1 MFKQLLTGGS
11 FFALL
16 LASSLSAQAQ
26 IQQPPRQPQA
36 PAVPQVQ
43 IAPEDLQKFSNAI
56 KQLQVI
62 QQESITQMSQ
72 VVLREGLSEQRFIQ
86 IYQSQR
92 NPSAQPTVKITQEE
106 QQKFEQASTR
116 IREVQQTNQV
126 KMMQVVEKEGLD
138 VERFNQILAAVRQ
151 NPTLQQKVQQMI
163 QS

>member
-26 IQQPPRQPQA
+26 IQQTPRQTQE

-72 VVLREGLSEQRFIQ
+72 VVQREGLSEQRFIQ
-86 IYQSQR
+86 IFQSQR
-92 NPSAQPTVKITQEE
+92 NPRAQPTVKITQEE
-106 QQKFEQASTR
+106 QQKFEQANTR
-116 IREVQQTNQV
+116 IREVQQKNQV